1 MKHSTKIN
9 GIFCGALFLAAG
21 AAMTLAV
28 PDRAWSGSYASRS
41 RISEFE
47 SFMSEHPKA
56 STELRLNP
64 NLVYNRKWL
73 DKHPEVDH
81 FLKGRPELRETIAR
95 KPGYV
100 FSSYGRADRRYNR
113 RDYDRF
119 DQRDRPW
126 SWSHR

>member
-9 GIFCGALFLAAG
+9 GIFYGVLFLAAG

-56 STELRLNP
+56 STELRLTPIWFTIESGSTNT
-64 NLVYNRKWL
+64 LKW
-73 DKHPEVDH
+73 
-81 FLKGRPELRETIAR
+81 TI
-95 KPGYV
+95 
-100 FSSYGRADRRYNR
+100 SSRGVRN
-113 RDYDRF
+113 
-119 DQRDRPW
+119 
-126 SWSHR
+126 